1 MRGIG
6 LNVLSGDNGPF
17 EAAGWVAIPLFSS
30 RLHPLSAAA
39 VNRNSA
45 HCWRQAVND
54 ENVTLKSASRGHSL
68 LGGLARI
75 GGCPGM
81 HTGGV
86 GERIEGGMLASTRT
100 MHV

>member
-1 MRGIG
+1 M
-6 LNVLSGDNGPF
+6 
-17 EAAGWVAIPLFSS
+17 
-30 RLHPLSAAA
+30 
-39 VNRNSA
+39 
-45 HCWRQAVND
+45 
-54 ENVTLKSASRGHSL
+54 